1 MLKNRITQWFRK
13 AEAEAG
19 VTPPEEPIRVEAYV
33 DADPEKNE
41 QYVRAGFLAKAQKF
55 LTKLP
60 MAEDVAAAYFCMLD
74 PNTPKWVKGVTATAL
89 AYFILPIDA
98 IVDAIPVA
106 GLMDDITVL
115 TGALTAISAYV
126 TEEHRQKARRWMTA
140 EHLVPAPGG
149 GIGGNRGSAPSR

>member
-1 MLKNRITQWFRK
+1 MLKNRISQWFRK

-74 PNTPKWVKGVTATAL
+74 PNTPKWVKGVTAAAL

-98 IVDAIPVA
+98 
-106 GLMDDITVL
+106 
-115 TGALTAISAYV
+115 
-126 TEEHRQKARRWMTA
+126 HRRRHPRRWPDGRHHRPHRRPHG
-140 EHLVPAPGG
+140 HLRLRHRRTPPKGPTLDDRRTPRPRPGG
-149 GIGGNRGSAPSR
+149 GSGGNPGPAPSR